1 MEMKTPFPKVSG
13 VTPEIRTTKKRFRP
27 YTGTK
32 AFSFCGTT
40 LFGENRPLLSH
51 TIICA
56 PLITDRVPVGSYC
69 SPRRGSEPPSRAH
82 WELPVL
88 PYFHR
93 RRLSGYTW
101 KFLLFPLNGFLFS
114 YPTPVPLVCQA
125 PGNIFSPFLVI
136 CECCCG
142 DQGQA
147 QSKRGKQAKKSSF
160 HRDSSMI
167 KEFWLLQGDIPLPK
181 FVFPSG
187 RQSPFPPAGQSFG

>member
-1 MEMKTPFPKVSG
+1 MKTPFPKVSG

-82 WELPVL
+82 WEFPVL

-101 KFLLFPLNGFLFS
+101 KFLLFPAQRFSFLLS
-114 YPTPVPLVCQA
+114 YSC
-125 PGNIFSPFLVI
+125 
-136 CECCCG
+136 
-142 DQGQA
+142 
-147 QSKRGKQAKKSSF
+147 
-160 HRDSSMI
+160 
-167 KEFWLLQGDIPLPK
+167 
-181 FVFPSG
+181 PSG
-187 RQSPFPPAGQSFG
+187 LSSPRKHFLPFFAGNRQDGQQRHTRQDQNASRRFWPP